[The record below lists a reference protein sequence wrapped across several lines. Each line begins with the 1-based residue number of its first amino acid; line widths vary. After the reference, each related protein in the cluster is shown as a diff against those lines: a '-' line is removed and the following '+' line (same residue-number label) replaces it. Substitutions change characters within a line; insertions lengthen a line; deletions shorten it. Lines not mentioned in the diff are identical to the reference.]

1 MCSTMGLWCG
11 NKKNTH
17 SVRNICSRSYGS
29 SFWRIIGFIASL
41 AAAACFEIAWN
52 ISSSGIGTGKTR
64 KQCERWV
71 EARRSKGNSQVR
83 SVRFGFSGVRI
94 LFSIYRLRL
103 VPKSTVQ
110 PPRTKMYDLDYV
122 LTEARMSSP
131 RCRSWV
137 ICCTLVSPCLCA
149 EARWNRWGAICYF
162 LRHRKPNSTMLS
174 RLLQ

>member
-71 EARRSKGNSQVR
+71 EARRSEGDSQVR

-110 PPRTKMYDLDYV
+110 PPRTKMYDLDYGLYGGTDV
-122 LTEARMSSP
+122 QSKMQIMSNMLHISLSVP
-131 RCRSWV
+131 
-137 ICCTLVSPCLCA
+137 LC
-149 EARWNRWGAICYF
+149 WGEIKQMGCHLF
-162 LRHRKPNSTMLS
+162 TSLGS
-174 RLLQ
+174 